1 METIQ
6 RQVLRSAV
14 RDILENDRA
23 GAGAGDEGGGSG
35 KGKARSSSG
44 GGALSHADM
53 PSQVFGDKVVER
65 LWTEFSLDEKEIA
78 IMATLF
84 NMLLDGDMSVKTTR
98 LLSKVFGRHEI
109 MSNLFKLSRLAE
121 KRLITVSIS
130 RTSWGEDRMINY
142 IDSKVSVTDEFLRYI
157 TFGTTGKN
165 TKATPYKSS
174 EEVLKDIRRMGEML
188 EELSD
193 SKGRLLR
200 DSNISESEARRIFE
214 EFMDLMH
221 KKIELSG
228 KSLPITSIINEQ
240 SLDGKEAMIVLL
252 VLYRECVQNDIAEVS
267 WLLPRISRNTL
278 DQISNMNYFSSD
290 SRLLRK
296 GIISVKTVDHPFR
309 RNEAIVRFENDIM
322 KELIPA
328 RVPRDLEK
336 KGRRNK
342 LDKIVKEGEFFEL
355 LAPVQSLEGV
365 ILPATT
371 SKTLNEVVTQIKTG
385 VWKTLHKWG
394 ISPQPAGGRDMKG
407 GNAGTIL
414 FYGPPG
420 TGKTHAALAIA
431 GALKK
436 QIVTVDC
443 SKVLG
448 KYVGESEKN
457 TRKIFD
463 EYRRV
468 CDGVKNDPILLLNE
482 ADQFFQRRLEAQRS
496 TDRMYNQMQ
505 NILLEEMEKFRGMLI
520 ATTNLMDDFDP
531 AFSRRFH
538 YKVRFER
545 PGKDERERLWRL
557 HLPESIP
564 LGSDIDLKSVADA
577 FDLSGGQI
585 SLVVKNA
592 AVRAAIRDEGKRY
605 IMQEDLIRACEE
617 EVRGNFDQEVKKVV
631 GF

>member
-6 RQVLRSAV
+6 RQLTRSAI
-14 RDILENDRA
+14 REILKDDL
-23 GAGAGDEGGGSG
+23 AGAGDEGGGSG
-35 KGKARSSSG
+35 KGRARSSSG
-44 GGALSHADM
+44 GGTLFHADM
-53 PSQVFGDKVVER
+53 PSQVFGERIVEG
-65 LWTEFSLDEKEIA
+65 LWKDFSLDEKEIA

-98 LLSKVFGRHEI
+98 LLSKVFSRHEI

-121 KRLITVSIS
+121 KKLITVSIS
-130 RTSWGEDRMINY
+130 RNSWGDDRMINY

-165 TKATPYKSS
+165 MKAVPYKSN
-174 EEVLKDIRRMGEML
+174 EEVLNDIKRTGEML

-200 DSNISESEARRIFE
+200 DSNISESEARNIFE
-214 EFMDLMH
+214 EFMDLMRN
-221 KKIELSG
+221 KIEISG
-228 KSLPITSIINEQ
+228 KSLPVTSFINEQ
-240 SLDGKEAMIVLL
+240 RLDSKEAMIVLL
-252 VLYRECVQNDIAEVS
+252 ILYRECVQNEIAEVS

-278 DQISNMNYFSSD
+278 DQVSNMSYFSSD

-296 GIISVKTVDHPFR
+296 GIITVKNVEHPFR
-309 RNEAIVRFENDIM
+309 RNEAVVRFDGDVM

-328 RVPRDLEK
+328 RVPQDMEK

-342 LDKIVKEGEFFEL
+342 LEKFVKAGEFFEL
-355 LAPVQSLEGV
+355 LAPVQSLERV
-365 ILPATT
+365 ILPAST
-371 SKTLNEVVTQIKTG
+371 SKTLTEVVAQIKIG
-385 VWKTLHKWG
+385 VWKTLQKWG
-394 ISPQPAGGRDMKG
+394 ISPQPAGGRDRKG
-407 GNAGTIL
+407 GNAATIL

-436 QIVTVDC
+436 QIVTVNC

-468 CDGVKNDPILLLNE
+468 CDGVKNHPILLLNE

-505 NILLEEMEKFRGMLI
+505 NILLEEMEKFGGMLI

-545 PGKDERERLWRL
+545 PGKDEREMLWRL
-557 HLPESIP
+557 HLPQTLP
-564 LGSDIDLKSVADA
+564 LSEDVDLKSIAEA

-585 SLVVKNA
+585 ALVVKNA
-592 AVRAAIRDEGKRY
+592 AVRAAIRDEGNRY
-605 IMQEDLIRACEE
+605 ITQEDLILS
-617 EVRGNFDQEVKKVV
+617 
-631 GF
+631 